1 MNNKKLI
8 AIAEQYAYA
17 AIAAIAAAFAAGKTE
32 PKDLAVA
39 ALAGAFG
46 PIIAALNPNEVK
58 FGINALPPE
67 IAEIATEVVEAS
79 AKSAKKVK

>member
-1 MNNKKLI
+1 MNSKKVI

-17 AIAAIAAAFAAGKTE
+17 AIAAISAAVAAGKTT
-32 PKDLAVA
+32 PKDLLVA

-58 FGINALPPE
+58 FGINALPP
-67 IAEIATEVVEAS
+67 AVAEVVEEVVEES
-79 AKSAKKVK
+79 VKPAKKSK

>member
-1 MNNKKLI
+1 MNNKKII
-8 AIAEQYAYA
+8 AIAEQYLYAAVAAIVA
-17 AIAAIAAAFAAGKTE
+17 AIAAGKTT
-32 PKDLAVA
+32 PKDIGVA

-67 IAEIATEVVEAS
+67 IAEVATEIVEAS
-79 AKSAKKVK
+79 VKAKKDK